1 MNLKRNFRQSRRP
14 RRTFDSGNKSP
25 IFWHGSTH
33 NLTFSEGLD
42 RFLSEIKQS
51 YPDYKACYN
60 QMSSRRSLSRSLR
73 LDIESFSV
81 HMFVNVDSTLPKQFS
96 IDFIIS
102 GIYDT
107 GFNFT
112 ESSKFRNFPSLSEI
126 VQIVTN
132 LYQTDVRE
140 FLELRKTEISDSN
153 RRGSMTKFEIIMRE
167 RMSRLDWL
175 RFLGFDT
182 DKIEIWDDGFVSFK
196 GKSHSFM
203 HILDDMTDDEVDILC
218 RQDFFD

>member
-1 MNLKRNFRQSRRP
+1 
-14 RRTFDSGNKSP
+14 
-25 IFWHGSTH
+25 
-33 NLTFSEGLD
+33 
-42 RFLSEIKQS
+42 
-51 YPDYKACYN
+51 
-60 QMSSRRSLSRSLR
+60 MSSRPSLSRSLR

-102 GIYDT
+102 DIYDT

-153 RRGSMTKFEIIMRE
+153 RRGSRRFSDSVIEDYTTFDETLPENQVFIDMEYALKPFLNTNLEEYTPFWNGQVNGYNVKLSVNGFSEKSILFEITSNNF
-167 RMSRLDWL
+167 SRNTTCYSYVWRAYD
-175 RFLGFDT
+175 
-182 DKIEIWDDGFVSFK
+182 FK
-196 GKSHSFM
+196 NVFNEVVENWFGKYSDS
-203 HILDDMTDDEVDILC
+203 
-218 RQDFFD
+218 R